1 MRTYELALILP
12 PDLDSQERE
21 KVLTKIKK
29 DLEDAGGKIEKE
41 EDWGSKELVYR
52 INKETQGY
60 FLLWWVDLPPEAIGG
75 FESKLKLEAKI
86 LRFLLVKSEGLLS
99 KSPSESREKG
109 EKKEEVKKRKSRK
122 TARK

>member
-1 MRTYELALILP
+1 MILP

-21 KVLTKIKK
+21 KVLIKIKK
-29 DLEDAGGKIEKE
+29 DLEDAGGKVEKE

-86 LRFLLVKSEGLLS
+86 LRFLLVKSEELF
-99 KSPSESREKG
+99 REKV
-109 EKKEEVKKRKSRK
+109 EKVEEVKKRKSRAK
-122 TARK
+122 ARK